1 MEYTCTECDKNFCNA
16 FTRRRHMKLHV
27 DNVAL
32 ECNFCGKK
40 VNRKDNFTRHVKTC
54 EKSKKCSH
62 CEEYFKTIIQRRMHM
77 LKDHRDKLLNCERCG
92 KDYWCEN
99 EHRARCRVSFN

>member
-1 MEYTCTECDKNFCNA
+1 MEYTYTECGKKFCNE

-40 VNRKDNFTRHVKTC
+40 VNRKDNFIRHVKTC

-62 CEEYFKTIIQRRMHM
+62 CEEYSTTYAYA
-77 LKDHRDKLLNCERCG
+77 ERSPG
-92 KDYWCEN
+92 
-99 EHRARCRVSFN
+99 